1 MPTVPAAGRHD
12 LANCEWSVLEPLLP
26 AGKKAGRPP
35 KWARRQLIDGIRW
48 RIRAGAPWR
57 DVPPCYG
64 PWQSVYGLFRCW
76 QRDGTWRKIVTALQ
90 ALADAAGHVTWDVS
104 VDSGTA
110 RAHQHAAGARKDRV
124 CQIFCARGLFAVRF
138 REFIPNRFLA
148 LSDAVLPGLSRG
160 SAEPDFPCRSGAD
173 AACPGFPGV
182 LCCCGC
188 LLPDPPG
195 IVWRAIPVCH

>member
-76 QRDGTWRKIVTALQ
+76 QRDGTWRHLWRIVGEYANISIFDVESSDKLHELLTSLPLFPFMQ
-90 ALADAAGHVTWDVS
+90 IKVTPLC
-104 VDSGTA
+104 
-110 RAHQHAAGARKDRV
+110 RH
-124 CQIFCARGLFAVRF
+124 
-138 REFIPNRFLA
+138 P
-148 LSDAVLPGLSRG
+148 
-160 SAEPDFPCRSGAD
+160 SAIGPDGD
-173 AACPGFPGV
+173 
-182 LCCCGC
+182 
-188 LLPDPPG
+188 
-195 IVWRAIPVCH
+195 